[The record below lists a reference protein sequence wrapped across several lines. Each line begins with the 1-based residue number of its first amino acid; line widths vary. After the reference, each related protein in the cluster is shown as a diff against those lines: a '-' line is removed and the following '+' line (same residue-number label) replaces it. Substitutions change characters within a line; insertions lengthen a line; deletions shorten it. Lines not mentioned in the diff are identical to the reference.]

1 VNRSSSRLVL
11 LAAPLFIV
19 SATSLVFAERGH
31 YGHLWSG
38 LSEVAPRIDGG
49 AAGPALALVA
59 GGLTVFR
66 GRRRAGRIVATVG
79 TSGEMG
85 HEIGQSRCPICAGGW
100 SRCRLCNVRQ
110 PSGETIVCPV
120 AHREDPSPLYCRCG
134 AVMGPG
140 VVQMP
145 AGTQVPVICD
155 AAMRRTGLLGG
166 LRALHTR
173 RRLGMARRRAAR
185 RDANTRAAALRMSS
199 N

>member
-38 LSEVAPRIDGG
+38 LSEVTPRIDGG
-49 AAGPALALVA
+49 AAAPALALVA

-66 GRRRAGRIVATVG
+66 GRRRAGRIVAAVG
-79 TSGEMG
+79 PSGEMG
-85 HEIGQSRCPICAGGW
+85 HAMKSRCPICAGGW

-110 PSGETIVCPV
+110 PFGETIVCPV

-155 AAMRRTGLLGG
+155 AAMPRTGLLGG

-173 RRLGMARRRAAR
+173 RRLGMARSR